1 MNDVISRAV
10 ILLFAKAPEA
20 GRVKTRLAAHLG
32 AKRAAEIHRACIR
45 DAIRLAERAPGCSH
59 RLLLAG
65 TRGAWTDAGIGLGAA
80 WEIEPQRGRDLGE
93 RLERAFR
100 EAFRRGAKKA
110 IAIGTDTPWMG
121 ARRIETAI
129 AALDEYDVVLGPA
142 ADGGYY
148 LVGMR
153 RMISAPFRQIAWG
166 KAIVLEQT
174 RRAMKRTGASCGMI
188 ERDFDLDRTGDLERA
203 AELLRCDPER
213 APDLAAWLCA
223 RGS

>member
-1 MNDVISRAV
+1 MIGENSRAV
-10 ILLFAKAPEA
+10 ILLFAKAPET

-32 AKRAAEIHRACIR
+32 AERASRIHRACLE
-45 DAIRLAERAPGCSH
+45 DAIRLVERVPGCTR

-65 TRGAWTDAGIGLGAA
+65 SRRAWIDAGTAFGTA

-121 ARRIETAI
+121 ARRIERAI
-129 AALDEYDVVLGPA
+129 AALDRNDAVLGPA

-153 RMISAPFRQIAWG
+153 RTVSAAFRQIAWG
-166 KAIVLEQT
+166 KARVLEQT
-174 RRAMKRTGASCGMI
+174 RRALERAGASY
-188 ERDFDLDRTGDLERA
+188 ELLARDFDLDRFQDLERA
-203 AELLRCDPER
+203 AEFLRRDPER
-213 APDLAAWLCA
+213 APVLAAWL
-223 RGS
+223 RVERP